1 MLSGIIT
8 VYLFFL
14 ENDLNKFNINQRMRS
29 ENFEDFDDFLEK
41 LRSSGKLIIVEGAK
55 DKNAL
60 KSLGITNTFM
70 MNGKPLFK
78 IVEEVAEITKECVIL
93 TDFDSEGKKLYGR
106 LNSGLQRL
114 GVKVDHRFR
123 EFLIRKTRLSHVEG
137 ILSYKEHQNQ

>member
-1 MLSGIIT
+1 
-8 VYLFFL
+8 
-14 ENDLNKFNINQRMRS
+14 MRS